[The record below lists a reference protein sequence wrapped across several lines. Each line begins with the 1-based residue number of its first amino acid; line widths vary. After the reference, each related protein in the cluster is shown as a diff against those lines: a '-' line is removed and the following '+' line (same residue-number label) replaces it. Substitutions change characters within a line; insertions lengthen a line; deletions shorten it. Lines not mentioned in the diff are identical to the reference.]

1 MTGEEGI
8 CLEKIAVISDIH
20 GNLTA
25 LEAVLDDITQR
36 GISHIICLGDVVG
49 KGPRGKAVLDRCMET
64 CQSIV
69 KGNWDDFVSRENY
82 EDSVIWHREQL
93 GRERLLQ
100 LKSFP
105 GYIAFFLSGQLV
117 RLFHAHPNSIFQR
130 VYINASVGQ
139 KEVMFEV
146 PTLLGKDHFSQNS
159 DLVGYGDIH
168 HAYIESFSMKTL
180 FNCGSVG
187 NPLDLTQ
194 ASYAIL
200 EGCYESQTYAP
211 YSVTFCRVQYDI
223 EQEIQV
229 ATESGM
235 PFLEPYIREL
245 QTARYSRY

>member
-1 MTGEEGI
+1 M
-8 CLEKIAVISDIH
+8 EKIAVISDIH

-25 LEAVLDDITQR
+25 LEAVLDDIAQR

-49 KGPRGKAVLDRCMET
+49 KGPRGKAVLDRCLET

-69 KGNWDDFVSRENY
+69 KGNWDDFVCRENY
-82 EDSVIWHREQL
+82 EESVAWHRAQL
-93 GRERLLQ
+93 GHERLRQLQ
-100 LKSFP
+100 KLP
-105 GYIAFFLSGQLV
+105 EQVTFFLSGQLV
-117 RLFHAHPNSIFQR
+117 RLFHAHPTSIFQR

-139 KEVMFEV
+139 KEAMFEV
-146 PTLLGKDHFSQNS
+146 PTLSGENSLSQNS

-194 ASYAIL
+194 ASYAVL
-200 EGCYESQTYAP
+200 EGCYNSQACAP
-211 YSVTFCRVQYDI
+211 YSIAFCRVQYDI

-235 PFLEPYIREL
+235 PFLEPYIKEL
-245 QTARYSRY
+245 RTARYSRY